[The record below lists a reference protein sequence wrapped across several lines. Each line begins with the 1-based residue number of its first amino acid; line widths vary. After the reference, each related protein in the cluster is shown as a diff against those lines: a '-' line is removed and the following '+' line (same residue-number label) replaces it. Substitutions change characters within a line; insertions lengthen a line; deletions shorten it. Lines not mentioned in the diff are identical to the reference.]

1 MSKVS
6 CLTLH
11 VYCENSVFLMAWERV
26 ERFLFREGRSHCFP
40 GGRREDQST
49 LTECKGG
56 EGGRGYRKLTANEVR
71 SLEYFK
77 ALRGVR

>member
-11 VYCENSVFLMAWERV
+11 AYCENSVFLMAWERV
-26 ERFLFREGRSHCFP
+26 DYFYFGSGDHIP

-56 EGGRGYRKLTANEVR
+56 GREGL
-71 SLEYFK
+71 
-77 ALRGVR
+77 